1 MRKKRLFY
9 WVVLTAILGI
19 AFIGFRAA
27 SAAEEELDPLIV
39 CKDTQK
45 LVFEN
50 QLVRVVE
57 ERVPPGV
64 AQAKHR
70 HRHGVSIALS
80 DYTNEE
86 TSYPS
91 HKTMRR
97 SRKAGDAGWR
107 EASVHESR
115 NVGTTEEH
123 VMRIELKY

>member
-1 MRKKRLFY
+1 MRLSRLFA
-9 WVVLTAILGI
+9 VLAVPLFLGLTLVPWQS
-19 AFIGFRAA
+19 A
-27 SAAEEELDPLIV
+27 SAAEELDPLIV

-50 QLVRVVE
+50 QFVRVVE
-57 ERVPPGV
+57 ERVPAGV
-64 AQAKHR
+64 AQVKHQ
-70 HRHGVSIALS
+70 HRHGVSVALS

-86 TSYPS
+86 TSYPD
-91 HKTMRR
+91 HKTVRR

-123 VMRIELKY
+123 LMRIELKY